1 MQLRHKTL
9 ILALGIDLSNKRK
22 LTMPSEQFKFQL
34 KNRSNRTTFS
44 PMRIHDSFVQET
56 LKLKVAVLSL
66 LYGDYHNEL

>member
-1 MQLRHKTL
+1 
-9 ILALGIDLSNKRK
+9 
-22 LTMPSEQFKFQL
+22 MPSEQFKFQL
-34 KNRSNRTTFS
+34 KYRSNRTTFS

>member
-1 MQLRHKTL
+1 
-9 ILALGIDLSNKRK
+9 
-22 LTMPSEQFKFQL
+22 MPSEQFKFQL